1 MNRRTTGNRRSR
13 SAAAGW
19 TSKLGRLAAIAG
31 WTVLT
36 LAGCAGAPADR
47 APAPPRSADP
57 GTATVTPA
65 EAPRAADVDQGP
77 GEPRP
82 GAAGRVLAR
91 DVRQIVYLPTVGD
104 RLGPIAERLLGD
116 SGLAWSL
123 AEANGLPDLHAADR
137 VPPAGEPLLV
147 PTAPRNV
154 TGVTSGSMQVVTVLC
169 YHRFGGPPSRMNVT
183 AEAFDAQLAWL
194 ARHDYRVVRLS
205 DLEAHLEGRR
215 ALPPRAVVLTID
227 DGYESVHRVALPLL
241 RKHGVTA
248 TLFVTTDFVGARDGL
263 DAAEL
268 RELRASGLVD
278 IQAHGKTHRSLTDRR
293 SGGVTGRAGDWL
305 HTELHEPRHVLARR
319 LPGAQIEHLAYP
331 YGDADRTVVRA
342 AAEAGYTLGL
352 TVTAG
357 GNAVFAHPLL
367 LRRTMIYGDQ
377 DLAAFQARLQS
388 ERPWPTP

>member
-1 MNRRTTGNRRSR
+1 MSNRAATVRRAWAAVAGRCAVFGASVL
-13 SAAAGW
+13 AAACANPP
-19 TSKLGRLAAIAG
+19 AAPPIAA
-31 WTVLT
+31 T
-36 LAGCAGAPADR
+36 PAATPPPAVER
-47 APAPPRSADP
+47 STPAPPAP
-57 GTATVTPA
+57 TIPAAA
-65 EAPRAADVDQGP
+65 EAS
-77 GEPRP
+77 RP
-82 GAAGRVLAR
+82 GAAGEVLAR
-91 DVRQIVYLPTVGD
+91 DAGLIVYLPAEGD
-104 RLGPIAERLLGD
+104 RLGAIAERLLGD
-116 SGLAWSL
+116 RTLAWSL
-123 AEANGLPDLHAADR
+123 AEANGLPDLHAADGA
-137 VPPAGEPLLV
+137 PPAGAPLLV
-147 PTAPRNV
+147 PTTPRNP
-154 TGVTSGSMQVVTVLC
+154 TGVAANRIQVVTVLC

-205 DLEAHLEGRR
+205 DLQAHLEGRR

-293 SGGVTGRAGDWL
+293 GGDVTGRAGDWL

>member
-1 MNRRTTGNRRSR
+1 MSHRAATVRRAWA
-13 SAAAGW
+13 AAAGRH
-19 TSKLGRLAAIAG
+19 TAIVASVMVAA
-31 WTVLT
+31 
-36 LAGCAGAPADR
+36 CATPPAATPVAATPPPAVER
-47 APAPPRSADP
+47 STPAPP
-57 GTATVTPA
+57 TPPPSNDA
-65 EAPRAADVDQGP
+65 EAS
-77 GEPRP
+77 RP
-82 GAAGRVLAR
+82 GASGEVLAR
-91 DVRQIVYLPTVGD
+91 DAGLIVYLPAAGD
-104 RLGPIAERLLGD
+104 RLGAIAERLLGD
-116 SGLAWSL
+116 RGLAWSL
-123 AEANGLPDLHAADR
+123 AEANGLPDRHAADSA
-137 VPPAGEPLLV
+137 PLTGTPLLV
-147 PTAPRNV
+147 PTTPRNP
-154 TGVTSGSMQVVTVLC
+154 TGIAANRIQVVTVLC

-194 ARHDYRVVRLS
+194 AQNDFRVVPLS
-205 DLEAHLEGRR
+205 DLQAHLEGRR

-293 SGGVTGRAGDWL
+293 GGDVTGRAGDWL
-305 HTELHEPRHVLARR
+305 HTELHEPRQVLARR
-319 LPGAQIEHLAYP
+319 LPGALIEHLAYP

-342 AAEAGYTLGL
+342 AADAGYTLGL

-388 ERPWPTP
+388 ERPWPAP